1 MKRKEKS
8 IGYSNAYSAIKTK
21 TRGNLT
27 SKAILEKK
35 TDLVKILSEE
45 LECKLV
51 GITNLAEALKVLFK
65 DTDIKYAYSD
75 TTGYFNV
82 VINGNIDG
90 VKGRVDALEGQVASI
105 PGSIETAKNEA
116 KDILKQIKEE
126 HSRNIKNK
134 GNVKVENSGN
144 NSGIMSGINSGEIHR

>member
-35 TDLVKILSEE
+35 MDLVKILSEE

-90 VKGRVDALEGQVASI
+90 SEQDYDITYELRFYKYLSTNDALKLAVHIMEYSCAYNTI
-105 PGSIETAKNEA
+105 R
-116 KDILKQIKEE
+116 LKKMKMKRENR
-126 HSRNIKNK
+126 RN
-134 GNVKVENSGN
+134 S
-144 NSGIMSGINSGEIHR
+144 

>member
-8 IGYSNAYSAIKTK
+8 IGYSNVYSAIKTK

-35 TDLVKILSEE
+35 MDLVKILSEE

-90 VKGRVDALEGQVASI
+90 SEQDYDITYELRFYKYLSTNDALKLAVQI
-105 PGSIETAKNEA
+105 IEYSCTYNT
-116 KDILKQIKEE
+116 IRLKKMKMKRENR
-126 HSRNIKNK
+126 RN
-134 GNVKVENSGN
+134 S
-144 NSGIMSGINSGEIHR
+144 